1 MIVFLCALV
10 LFMGCEELPS
20 DGEVNMELN
29 PGIDTIEINT
39 DFVDA
44 GVEATVDGR
53 NLSVNVVDG
62 EVDTSTLGTYTITY
76 EATYESKAYRLER
89 HVYVID
95 ETPPVLELNPG
106 VDTVFVGD
114 DWTDAGVSVSD
125 NSLEALDY
133 TVTGDVDTLVAGTYE
148 IIYSATDSSDNE
160 GQVSRFVVVM
170 DQE

>member
-1 MIVFLCALV
+1 VK
-10 LFMGCEELPS
+10 
-20 DGEVNMELN
+20 
-29 PGIDTIEINT
+29 
-39 DFVDA
+39 
-44 GVEATVDGR
+44 ATVDGK
-53 NLSVNVVDG
+53 NLSVN
-62 EVDTSTLGTYTITY
+62 
-76 EATYESKAYRLER
+76 
-89 HVYVID
+89 VID

-133 TVTGDVDTLVAGTYE
+133 TVTGEVDTLVAGKYE

-160 GQVSRFVVVM
+160 GQVSRFLVVM

>member
-1 MIVFLCALV
+1 VK
-10 LFMGCEELPS
+10 
-20 DGEVNMELN
+20 
-29 PGIDTIEINT
+29 
-39 DFVDA
+39 
-44 GVEATVDGR
+44 ATVDGK

-62 EVDTSTLGTYTITY
+62 EVDTFTLGMYTITY
-76 EATYESKAYRLER
+76 EATYESETYRLVR

-106 VDTVFVGD
+106 
-114 DWTDAGVSVSD
+114 
-125 NSLEALDY
+125 
-133 TVTGDVDTLVAGTYE
+133 VDTLVAGTYE